1 MSLLS
6 LVTRAVL
13 SQAMTLVSVL
23 IASRQFVSAADVDFA
38 RDVLPILQRSCF
50 ECHGAKKAEGGLRLD
65 QPTGLAKGG
74 DSGAVVI
81 AKKPAD
87 SELLRRIS
95 LPKNDSDVMPNRG
108 EPLTAEE
115 IAKVK
120 AWIEAGAVWPEG
132 AQPAPHWAYVA
143 PHKAKLPRESQH
155 PVDAF
160 VRAKLKTVGLKP
172 SPTTEPPVL
181 ARRIYLDVIGL
192 PPTPAQVIAFE
203 QAAQRDL
210 AKAVEQLVDEL
221 LQSPQYGEKWARPWL
236 DAARYADSHGF
247 QRDDL
252 RELWPNRDWVI
263 RALNADMPFDQFTLE
278 QLAGDLL
285 PDATESQHI
294 ATGFNRC
301 APCNVE
307 AGTDPEENRVNQVFD
322 RVNTLGYVWL
332 GTTFECAQCHDH
344 KYDPITQRD
353 YYSLFAYFNQTE
365 IEAERSNPKVP
376 GSIRFL
382 GPYLELKDSE
392 TEAQRRRLAAEN
404 ELLKATLTRAR
415 ALEKQTAQTKD
426 RDNAEASV
434 HVLTPLDFDSDGDAG
449 HKILD
454 DGSVLLVGDPPAT
467 DTYTIRFETKLEKI
481 TGLKL
486 EALTDP
492 SLPGTGPGRGDPK
505 RTNFILN
512 EFSVQAAAAST
523 PEESKPI
530 KLVAAEASFSQ
541 DRWDVAGAI
550 DGNPKTGWAI
560 APRFQQPHWATFELA
575 DPLSA
580 KDGVVLTIK
589 VVQEY
594 GQARTIGR
602 LRISA
607 LTGDLR
613 AKESAEK
620 SSISKEIQDLTAQ
633 LAAKEGKLAG
643 LKSPRSLV
651 MKEIPDKRTSSVLA
665 RGDFRAPMEAIEPGT
680 PSLFPKLADVN
691 ETKKD
696 SRIALARWLT
706 SEQNPLTARV
716 QVNRL
721 WLEIFGEGLVSTPE
735 DFGLKGQRPTHP
747 ELLDWL
753 AVEFREQGWSQKE
766 LLKLILTSETYRQS
780 SRLTAELKERD
791 PQNRLLARGP
801 SFRLSAEGIRDNA
814 LAISGLL
821 DKKQFGPPI
830 YPPQPDG
837 LWNKVGGEKYEYTV
851 SPGSE
856 QHRRGIYIVLKRM
869 SPNPS
874 LITFDATARLS
885 CRVKRLRS
893 NTPLQALT
901 LLNDPVYVG
910 AARAFAAR
918 IQKAVPEA
926 NAEARL
932 GHAFRLAVAR
942 PPTAGELDVLQKLWS
957 AEKEAAGEEAAW
969 FAVASALLNL
979 DETITKG

>member
-1 MSLLS
+1 MAWRIVILC
-6 LVTRAVL
+6 
-13 SQAMTLVSVL
+13 
-23 IASRQFVSAADVDFA
+23 ICFGSAAGVRAAEPDFA
-38 RDVLPILQRSCF
+38 REVLPILQRSCF
-50 ECHGAKKAEGGLRLD
+50 ECHGAKKVEGGLRLD
-65 QPTGLAKGG
+65 SAAALNKGG

-81 AKKPAD
+81 AKQPQG

-95 LPKNDSDVMPNRG
+95 LPKNDSEVMPNRG
-108 EPLTAEE
+108 DVLTADEVGR
-115 IAKVK
+115 IR
-120 AWIEAGAVWPEG
+120 AWIEAGAIWPEN
-132 AQPAPHWAYVA
+132 AQPAPHWAYV
-143 PHKAKLPRESQH
+143 PPKKSPLPKVAAH
-155 PVDAF
+155 PIDAF
-160 VRAKLKTVGLKP
+160 VREKLNAAGFQP
-172 SPTTEPPVL
+172 SPPAEAAVI
-181 ARRIYLDVIGL
+181 ARRLYLDIIGL

-203 QAAQRDL
+203 QAA
-210 AKAVEQLVDEL
+210 AKNLPAAVEQLVDQL

-252 RELWPNRDWVI
+252 RELWPYRDWVI

-285 PDATESQHI
+285 PNASESQLI

-322 RVNTLGYVWL
+322 RVNTLGAVWL

-382 GPYLELKDSE
+382 GPFLDLKDNAAGEQRAELTTKIAALKKQIAAARKSSAAAAK
-392 TEAQRRRLAAEN
+392 EAAAN
-404 ELLKATLTRAR
+404 E
-415 ALEKQTAQTKD
+415 Q
-426 RDNAEASV
+426 V
-434 HVLTPLDFDSDGDAG
+434 ITPIDFDSVGDAG

-467 DTYTIRFETKLEKI
+467 DTYTLKFETKLEKI
-481 TGLKL
+481 TGFKL

-492 SLPGTGPGRGDPK
+492 SLPGTGPGRGDPT
-505 RTNFILN
+505 RTNFIVN
-512 EFSVQAAAAST
+512 EFSVQAASIA
-523 PEESKPI
+523 KPDAPSGL
-530 KLVAAEASFSQ
+530 KLANAHASFSQ
-541 DRWDVAGAI
+541 EKWDVGGAI
-550 DGNPKTGWAI
+550 DGNPKSGWAI
-560 APRFQQPHWATFELA
+560 APRFRQPHWASFDLA
-575 DPLSA
+575 EPLAA
-580 KDGVVLTIK
+580 KDGMVLTFKI
-589 VVQEY
+589 VQEY

-607 LTGDLR
+607 LTGNAAPAVDDESIVRMQTELTDLE
-613 AKESAEK
+613 AK
-620 SSISKEIQDLTAQ
+620 
-633 LAAKEGKLAG
+633 LAAIKV
-643 LKSPRSLV
+643 PRTLV
-651 MKEIPDKRTSSVLA
+651 MRSVSEPRTTHIMQ
-665 RGDFRAPMEAIEPGT
+665 RGDFRAPGEQVVANTPG
-680 PSLFPKLADVN
+680 SLPRVPAAAS
-691 ETKKD
+691 KD
-696 SRIALARWLT
+696 RIALARWLT
-706 SEQNPLTARV
+706 SAENPLTARV
-716 QVNRL
+716 AVNRL

-735 DFGLKGQRPTHP
+735 DFGIKGQSPTHP
-747 ELLDWL
+747 ELFNWL
-753 AVEFREQGWSQKE
+753 AVEYRENGWSQKK
-766 LLKLILTSETYRQS
+766 LLKLIFTSETYRQQS
-780 SRLTAELKERD
+780 KLTPDLRERD
-791 PQNRLLARGP
+791 LQNRMLTRGP

-814 LAISGLL
+814 LAIAGLL
-821 DKKQFGPPI
+821 DRKQFGPPI

-856 QHRRGIYIVLKRM
+856 QHRRGIYVVLKRM

-874 LITFDATARLS
+874 MITFDATARLS

-910 AARAFAAR
+910 AARAFAER
-918 IQKAVPEA
+918 IKTDKSAKDTDS
-926 NAEARL
+926 RL
-932 GHAFRLAVAR
+932 QLAFRTAVAR
-942 PPTAGELDVLQKLWS
+942 APKSHELTVLRQLFDAELSANGE
-957 AEKEAAGEEAAW
+957 AAAW